1 MYCTGEVR
9 TDIEVVPQVLVI
21 KINRE
26 YTVFNGTSTLAVPV
40 TRKHTHAVSFPDSLV
55 VKDVQLFLTG
65 VIVHIGESVADG
77 HYTAYARPD
86 GCQWM
91 EMNDGNAP

>member
-1 MYCTGEVR
+1 MELHYAHDVVFFNLNGGAEQVR
-9 TDIEVVPQVLVI
+9 
-21 KINRE
+21 
-26 YTVFNGTSTLAVPV
+26 
-40 TRKHTHAVSFPDSLV
+40 DSLV

-65 VIVHIGESVADG
+65 DG

-91 EMNDGNAP
+91 EMNDGNAPKPAEFDVPRQKNSSVLFYSPIALLCLQVTTS